1 MDQQIIDIAK
11 KAFPDM
17 QALLL
22 IKSGNKYEVVLG
34 DSSPFKDSV
43 DIDRDLKY
51 IASGVK
57 VRYEIIEFGKVM
69 ESDLDCTINIFEK
82 SLMMVTHVGDEILVM
97 ILKRNENLTEKT
109 YHTFKEIAKEVRKI
123 R

>member
-1 MDQQIIDIAK
+1 MDQQVIDIAK
-11 KAFPDM
+11 KAFPDI
-17 QALLL
+17 QALML
-22 IKSGNKYEVVLG
+22 IQSGSKYEVVLG
-34 DSSPFKDSV
+34 DNSPFKDSV
-43 DIDRDLKY
+43 DIDRDLNY

-57 VRYEIIEFGKVM
+57 VRYDIIEFGKVM
-69 ESDLDCTINIFEK
+69 ESDLNCTINIFEK

-109 YHTFKEIAKEVRKI
+109 YHNFKEIVKEVRKI